1 LGDIFSAL
9 ALKMSPNP
17 GWLTD
22 DTGVPTSEFDRAR
35 DRTARAA
42 AAEAGGVDPTLL
54 GDFLDQL
61 ALVTGSSGSLSD
73 GALATCRA
81 LGARAADDGVPLR
94 ALVDLYLSAAWRIWD
109 ELPAVRAAAD
119 ANAVR
124 TVAGAVLRASDD
136 AVAAAADGF
145 QAARLS
151 AVRREESARREFVGD
166 LLGGTGDIG
175 GLAARAEEFG
185 LDLGGPHALAVAV
198 ADAAFADGTPI
209 VSRVED
215 AIARAAGGGDR
226 LVTTKDGALVCVLPA
241 GVSGLDA
248 MVAGLAGTL
257 RRNLGDGGWR
267 VGLGRAYPGAA
278 GVLRSYEE
286 ARDALDLAVRLDL
299 PEPLA
304 RAVDLLVYQVLLR
317 DRAAIDDLIETVL
330 GPLASA
336 RGGAR
341 PLLDTLWAYAAH
353 GGNTAATAR
362 ALGLAVRTVTYRLD
376 RIAALTGHDPARPE
390 DRYVLQTAVIGARL
404 LDWPGPA

>member
-1 LGDIFSAL
+1 
-9 ALKMSPNP
+9 
-17 GWLTD
+17 LTD
-22 DTGVPTSEFDRAR
+22 HGGVPTTEFDRAR
-35 DRTARAA
+35 DGTARAA

-61 ALVTGSSGSLSD
+61 ALVTVAGGSLPDS
-73 GALATCRA
+73 ALATCRA

-119 ANAVR
+119 AAAVR

-136 AVAAAADGF
+136 AVAAAAEGF

-198 ADAAFADGTPI
+198 ADSPFADGTPI

-241 GVSGLDA
+241 GGAGVGSMVDGL
-248 MVAGLAGTL
+248 VGTL
-257 RRNLGDGGWR
+257 RRNLGGDGGWR

-286 ARDALDLAVRLDL
+286 ARDALELAVRLDL
-299 PEPLA
+299 PTPLA

-317 DRAAIDDLIETVL
+317 DRAAIDDLIGTVL
-330 GPLASA
+330 GPLTAA

-341 PLLDTLWAYAAH
+341 PLLDTLWAYAAN

-362 ALGLAVRTVTYRLD
+362 DLGLAVRTVTYRLD